1 MNVTEKNIRN
11 KLAEYY
17 PNAKKTTLDS
27 YFYSYR
33 KLCRQGFS
41 KEPHQIK
48 QEDINQIERVISA
61 LEQNPPTSAKVYS
74 NCLMKCI
81 KCFFPE
87 TDADV
92 VGARSSSIISL
103 WPPPSEGVVEGAAG
117 GADPGAVVP
126 GGALRGGERA
136 GLARAD
142 ASRSGVG
149 GECDICLELCGT
161 YLSGAP
167 ALQLGSAR
175 RPPPPS
181 LTRV

>member
-1 MNVTEKNIRN
+1 MNVTETTIRN

-41 KEPHQIK
+41 KEPHQMK
-48 QEDINQIERVISA
+48 QEDINQTERVISA

-92 VGARSSSIISL
+92 IPTSL
-103 WPPPSEGVVEGAAG
+103 
-117 GADPGAVVP
+117 
-126 GGALRGGERA
+126 
-136 GLARAD
+136 
-142 ASRSGVG
+142 
-149 GECDICLELCGT
+149 
-161 YLSGAP
+161 
-167 ALQLGSAR
+167 R
-175 RPPPPS
+175 RP
-181 LTRV
+181 RR